1 MNKYPLI
8 IISGPTATGKTL
20 LAAEL
25 AMQINAEIIS
35 ADSRQVYKEMNLGTG
50 KDYDDYV
57 VNGRAIKYHLI
68 DIAEPGYEYSVYE
81 FQRDFKN
88 TYTEISNRSK
98 NTILCGGTGFYI
110 EAAMGLK
117 NYSKVEAN
125 DALREQ
131 LNNLPNEAL
140 IQQLKKIKPLH
151 NTTDITDRERLI
163 RALEI
168 ELLKN
173 VVTDEVVL
181 SPVKSVVFLI
191 DLPREEIKNRI
202 KTRLFKRLESG
213 MVKEVEALIKKGI
226 SYSKLKYYGLE
237 YKFIASYLLSEITY
251 AEMQEK
257 LAIAISQFAKR
268 QNTWFKRM
276 EKQGVTLHKINGF
289 LPNTQ
294 KIEMIINE
302 LNKHA

>member
-8 IISGPTATGKTL
+8 IITGPTATGKTL

-57 VNGRAIKYHLI
+57 VNGHKIKYHLI

-81 FQRDFKN
+81 FQRDFN
-88 TYTEISNRSK
+88 NSYTEILNRSK

-117 NYSKVEAN
+117 IYSKAETN
-125 DALREQ
+125 EILREQ

-140 IQQLKKIKPLH
+140 IKKLEKIKPLH

-163 RALEI
+163 RAIEI
-168 ELLKN
+168 ELQKSEVAN
-173 VVTDEVVL
+173 VAVL
-181 SPVKSVVFLI
+181 SPKKSVVFLI

-202 KTRLFKRLESG
+202 KIRLIKRLESG
-213 MVKEVEALIKKGI
+213 MVAEVEALVRKGI

-237 YKFIASYLLSEITY
+237 YKFIASYLLGEITY

-276 EKQGVTLHKINGF
+276 EKQGVTLHKLNGF
-289 LPNTQ
+289 LPNAQ
-294 KIEMIINE
+294 KIEIILNE
-302 LNKHA
+302 LNKYA